1 VIPAGLLVSIGEL
14 AVYGVAIAAL
24 VVALGRVRWARGT
37 RELRARL
44 AAARSP
50 AASTA
55 RFGAAALAGLP
66 APVAGYLLS
75 ALTERQPWVAAAH
88 LFHSG
93 TLNTGTTTPQWKPF
107 TSDQRVTA
115 TPPGFDW
122 DARIVMAPGLPAH
135 VHDAYVGGEGVLLAT
150 LLGLVPLANQRGG
163 GELARGELMR
173 FLAEAVWWPTALVPQ
188 AGAGVRWEAIDNTS
202 ARATLADRGNEVAL
216 TFRFGEAGMI
226 DTVRA
231 EARGRTVGART
242 EPTPWQGRFWNYAR
256 KEGMLVPLD
265 AEVAWML
272 PAGPWPYW
280 RGHVERVTY
289 EFAP

>member
-1 VIPAGLLVSIGEL
+1 MIDVLVVFVS
-14 AVYGVAIAAL
+14 AVLVAAL
-24 VVALGRVRWARGT
+24 VVALGRARWARGT

-44 AAARSP
+44 AAARAP
-50 AASTA
+50 VADTA

-75 ALTERQPWVAAAH
+75 ALSERQPLVTAAH
-88 LFHSG
+88 LVHSG
-93 TLNTGTTTPQWKPF
+93 TFNTGTATPQWKPF
-107 TSDQRVTA
+107 TSDQRVTV

-122 DARIVMAPGLPAH
+122 DARIVIAPGLPAH
-135 VHDAYVGGEGVLLAT
+135 VHDAYVAGEGVLLAA

-163 GELARGELMR
+163 GAIARGELMR

-188 AGAGVRWEAIDNTS
+188 AGAGVRWETIDHTS

-231 EARGRTVGART
+231 EARGRSVGART
-242 EPTPWQGRFWNYAR
+242 EPTPWQGRYWNYAR
-256 KEGMLVPLD
+256 KEGMLVPMD
-265 AEVAWML
+265 AEVAWIL

-280 RGHVERVTY
+280 RGHVERVSY